1 VLIKTKSD
9 EQVNQETEQD
19 KPASRL
25 NPPKKRKRKKENR
38 QQTTPLPLPGKGR
51 AFFSL
56 VLLVLHVCFFARQ
69 SVFCPTFPSLN

>member
-25 NPPKKRKRKKENR
+25 NPLKKKKKKRK
-38 QQTTPLPLPGKGR
+38 QTTPLPGKGR